1 MPHASATVAPALLRG
16 MPSRPLACG
25 RRPRGSECD
34 GRSLSRRWA
43 CTHARRMAIARRGST
58 EQRRVFD
65 PIGSEKPS
73 RKSTKRRSTSAHGWP
88 PVCSRR
94 CRRYLPAPPALPL
107 PLPPPMR
114 DARRRIVSGGPDGR
128 ARLSPCRPVRY
139 ANRDVTRRIVIHDFA
154 AHTLAHART
163 RSRKHRSPHRKWPVR
178 STRRSTPTASDA
190 HSTRAP
196 TTVSVCAGPRWTPRC
211 GHAAADLGA
220 RGEAHRARRSVSEGG
235 RERWTRS
242 RVASM
247 SNDPHARLRDSDSF
261 DVRRH
266 RARARRARS
275 PQRQRQRPRRA
286 DERRAARCGG
296 DPSRREVHGMRMGRL

>member
-65 PIGSEKPS
+65 PIGSERPS

-196 TTVSVCAGPRWTPRC
+196 TTVSVRAGPRWTPRC

-235 RERWTRS
+235 REA
-242 RVASM
+242 AS
-247 SNDPHARLRDSDSF
+247 HRCRTTCLRDCATAIHSTS
-261 DVRRH
+261 
-266 RARARRARS
+266 AGIALARRARS
-275 PQRQRQRPRRA
+275 PQRQRQRPQRA

-296 DPSRREVHGMRMGRL
+296 DPSRREMHGMRMGRL

>member
-65 PIGSEKPS
+65 PIGSERPS

-178 STRRSTPTASDA
+178 STRRSTPTASNA

-196 TTVSVCAGPRWTPRC
+196 TTVSVRAGPRWTPRC

-235 RERWTRS
+235 HEA
-242 RVASM
+242 AS
-247 SNDPHARLRDSDSF
+247 HRCRTTCLRDCATAIHSTS
-261 DVRRH
+261 
-266 RARARRARS
+266 AGIALARRARS
-275 PQRQRQRPRRA
+275 PQRQRQRPQRA

-296 DPSRREVHGMRMGRL
+296 DPSRREMHGMRMGRL

>member
-16 MPSRPLACG
+16 MPSPPLACG

-65 PIGSEKPS
+65 PIGSERPS

-235 RERWTRS
+235 REA
-242 RVASM
+242 AS
-247 SNDPHARLRDSDSF
+247 HRCRTTCLRDSATAIHSTS
-261 DVRRH
+261 
-266 RARARRARS
+266 AGIALARRARS
-275 PQRQRQRPRRA
+275 PQRQRQRPQRA

-296 DPSRREVHGMRMGRL
+296 DPSRREMHGMRMGRL

>member
-16 MPSRPLACG
+16 MPSRPLACD

-65 PIGSEKPS
+65 PIGSERPS

-107 PLPPPMR
+107 PFPPPMR

-235 RERWTRS
+235 REAASHRCRTTCLRDC
-242 RVASM
+242 ATALHSM
-247 SNDPHARLRDSDSF
+247 SAGIAL
-261 DVRRH
+261 
-266 RARARRARS
+266 ARRARS
-275 PQRQRQRPRRA
+275 PQGQRQRPRRA

-296 DPSRREVHGMRMGRL
+296 DPSRREMHGMRMGRL

>member
-65 PIGSEKPS
+65 PIGSERPS

-107 PLPPPMR
+107 PFPPPMR

-139 ANRDVTRRIVIHDFA
+139 ANRDVTRRIVIHVFA

-190 HSTRAP
+190 RIQRVLRRRFRFAPGHDGRRDAGTQRLTSARAVKRIARVDP
-196 TTVSVCAGPRWTPRC
+196 YRKVGAKPRRIDVERPACATARQRFIRRPPASRSRAARALAAKTTAT
-211 GHAAADLGA
+211 AAA
-220 RGEAHRARRSVSEGG
+220 RG
-235 RERWTRS
+235 
-242 RVASM
+242 
-247 SNDPHARLRDSDSF
+247 
-261 DVRRH
+261 
-266 RARARRARS
+266 
-275 PQRQRQRPRRA
+275 
-286 DERRAARCGG
+286 RAARCGG
-296 DPSRREVHGMRMGRL
+296 DPSRREMHGMRMGRL

>member
-58 EQRRVFD
+58 EQHRVFD
-65 PIGSEKPS
+65 PIGSERPS

-196 TTVSVCAGPRWTPRC
+196 TTVSVRAGPRWTPRC

-235 RERWTRS
+235 REAASHRCRTTR
-242 RVASM
+242 M
-247 SNDPHARLRDSDSF
+247 RDCATAIHSTS
-261 DVRRH
+261 
-266 RARARRARS
+266 AGIALARRARS
-275 PQRQRQRPRRA
+275 PQRQRQRPQRA

-296 DPSRREVHGMRMGRL
+296 DPSRREMHGMRMGRL

>member
-114 DARRRIVSGGPDGR
+114 DAHRRIVSGGPDGR

-196 TTVSVCAGPRWTPRC
+196 TTVSVRAGPRWTPRC

-235 RERWTRS
+235 REA
-242 RVASM
+242 AS
-247 SNDPHARLRDSDSF
+247 HRCRTTCLRDCATAIHSTS
-261 DVRRH
+261 
-266 RARARRARS
+266 AGIALARRARS
-275 PQRQRQRPRRA
+275 PQRQRQRPQRA

-296 DPSRREVHGMRMGRL
+296 DPSRREMHGMRMGRL

>member
-16 MPSRPLACG
+16 MPS
-25 RRPRGSECD
+25 RPRGSECD

-178 STRRSTPTASDA
+178 STRRSTPTASNA

-196 TTVSVCAGPRWTPRC
+196 TTVSVRAGPRWTPRC

-235 RERWTRS
+235 HEA
-242 RVASM
+242 AS
-247 SNDPHARLRDSDSF
+247 HRCRTTCLRDCATAIHSTS
-261 DVRRH
+261 
-266 RARARRARS
+266 AGIALARRARS
-275 PQRQRQRPRRA
+275 PQRQRQRPQRA

-296 DPSRREVHGMRMGRL
+296 DPSRREMHGMRMGRL

>member
-16 MPSRPLACG
+16 MPSPPLACG

-65 PIGSEKPS
+65 PIGSERPS

-154 AHTLAHART
+154 AHTLAHARASIEVRIESVQFDRRGAQPRRRAT
-163 RSRKHRSPHRKWPVR
+163 RIQRVLRQRFRFAPDHDG
-178 STRRSTPTASDA
+178 RRDA
-190 HSTRAP
+190 GTQR
-196 TTVSVCAGPRWTPRC
+196 
-211 GHAAADLGA
+211 ADLGA

-235 RERWTRS
+235 REAASHRCRTTR
-242 RVASM
+242 M
-247 SNDPHARLRDSDSF
+247 RDCATALHSTS
-261 DVRRH
+261 
-266 RARARRARS
+266 ACIALARS

-296 DPSRREVHGMRMGRL
+296 DPSRREMHGMRMGRL

>member
-65 PIGSEKPS
+65 PIGSERPS

-107 PLPPPMR
+107 PFPPPMR

-235 RERWTRS
+235 REAASHRCRTTCLRDC
-242 RVASM
+242 ATALHSM
-247 SNDPHARLRDSDSF
+247 SAGIAL
-261 DVRRH
+261 
-266 RARARRARS
+266 ARRARS
-275 PQRQRQRPRRA
+275 PQGQRQRPRRA

-296 DPSRREVHGMRMGRL
+296 DPSRREMHGMRMGRL

>member
-65 PIGSEKPS
+65 PIGSERPS

-107 PLPPPMR
+107 PFPPPMR

-235 RERWTRS
+235 REAASHRCRTTCLRDC
-242 RVASM
+242 ATALHSM
-247 SNDPHARLRDSDSF
+247 SAGIAL
-261 DVRRH
+261 
-266 RARARRARS
+266 ARRARS

>member
-65 PIGSEKPS
+65 PIGSERPS

-178 STRRSTPTASDA
+178 STRRSTPTASNA

-196 TTVSVCAGPRWTPRC
+196 TTVSVRAGPRWTPRC

-235 RERWTRS
+235 REA
-242 RVASM
+242 AS
-247 SNDPHARLRDSDSF
+247 HRCRTTCLRDCATAIHSTS
-261 DVRRH
+261 
-266 RARARRARS
+266 AGIALARRARS
-275 PQRQRQRPRRA
+275 PQGQRQRPRRA

-296 DPSRREVHGMRMGRL
+296 DPSRREMHGMRMGRL

>member
-1 MPHASATVAPALLRG
+1 
-16 MPSRPLACG
+16 
-25 RRPRGSECD
+25 
-34 GRSLSRRWA
+34 
-43 CTHARRMAIARRGST
+43 MAIARRGST

-65 PIGSEKPS
+65 PIGSERPS

-178 STRRSTPTASDA
+178 STRRSTPTASNA

-196 TTVSVCAGPRWTPRC
+196 TTVSVRAGPRWTPRC

-235 RERWTRS
+235 HEA
-242 RVASM
+242 AS
-247 SNDPHARLRDSDSF
+247 HRCRTTCLRDCATAIHSTS
-261 DVRRH
+261 
-266 RARARRARS
+266 AGIALARRARS
-275 PQRQRQRPRRA
+275 PQRQRQRPQRA

-296 DPSRREVHGMRMGRL
+296 DPSRREMHGMRMGRL

>member
-65 PIGSEKPS
+65 PIGSERPS

-235 RERWTRS
+235 REA
-242 RVASM
+242 AS
-247 SNDPHARLRDSDSF
+247 HRCRTTCLRDCATAIHSTS
-261 DVRRH
+261 
-266 RARARRARS
+266 AGIALARRARS
-275 PQRQRQRPRRA
+275 PQRQRQRPQRA

>member
-65 PIGSEKPS
+65 PIGSERPS

-107 PLPPPMR
+107 PFPPPMR

-196 TTVSVCAGPRWTPRC
+196 TTVSVRAGPRWTPRC

-235 RERWTRS
+235 REA
-242 RVASM
+242 AS
-247 SNDPHARLRDSDSF
+247 HRCRTTCLRDCATALHSTS
-261 DVRRH
+261 
-266 RARARRARS
+266 AGIALARRARS
-275 PQRQRQRPRRA
+275 PQGQRQRPRRA

-296 DPSRREVHGMRMGRL
+296 DPSRREMHGMRMGRL

>member
-65 PIGSEKPS
+65 PIGSERPS

-114 DARRRIVSGGPDGR
+114 DAHRRIVSGGPDGR

-235 RERWTRS
+235 REAASHRCRTTCLRDC
-242 RVASM
+242 ATALHSM
-247 SNDPHARLRDSDSF
+247 SAGIAL
-261 DVRRH
+261 
-266 RARARRARS
+266 ARS

-296 DPSRREVHGMRMGRL
+296 DPSRREMHGMRMGRL

>member
-1 MPHASATVAPALLRG
+1 
-16 MPSRPLACG
+16 
-25 RRPRGSECD
+25 
-34 GRSLSRRWA
+34 
-43 CTHARRMAIARRGST
+43 MAIARRGST

-65 PIGSEKPS
+65 PIGSERPS

-94 CRRYLPAPPALPL
+94 CRRYLPAPPVLPL
-107 PLPPPMR
+107 PFPPPMR

-196 TTVSVCAGPRWTPRC
+196 TTVSVRAGPRWTPRC

-235 RERWTRS
+235 REAASHRCRTTCLRDC
-242 RVASM
+242 ATALHSM
-247 SNDPHARLRDSDSF
+247 SAGIAL
-261 DVRRH
+261 
-266 RARARRARS
+266 ARRARS
-275 PQRQRQRPRRA
+275 PQGQRQRPRRA

-296 DPSRREVHGMRMGRL
+296 DPSRREMHGMRMGRL

>member
-65 PIGSEKPS
+65 PIGSERPS

-107 PLPPPMR
+107 PFPPPMR

-196 TTVSVCAGPRWTPRC
+196 TTVSVRAGPRWTPRC

-235 RERWTRS
+235 REAASHRCRTTCLRDC
-242 RVASM
+242 ATALHSM
-247 SNDPHARLRDSDSF
+247 SAAGIAL
-261 DVRRH
+261 
-266 RARARRARS
+266 ARRARS
-275 PQRQRQRPRRA
+275 PQGQRQRPRRA

-296 DPSRREVHGMRMGRL
+296 DPSRREMHGMRMGRL

>member
-65 PIGSEKPS
+65 PIGSERPS

-114 DARRRIVSGGPDGR
+114 DARRRIVSGGPTDEPACRR
-128 ARLSPCRPVRY
+128 AARFATQTGTSRAESSSMISPR
-139 ANRDVTRRIVIHDFA
+139 TRS
-154 AHTLAHART
+154 HTLAHARASIEARIESGQFDRRGAQPRRQAT
-163 RSRKHRSPHRKWPVR
+163 RIQRVL
-178 STRRSTPTASDA
+178 RRRFLGLRRPTMDA
-190 HSTRAP
+190 A
-196 TTVSVCAGPRWTPRC
+196 
-211 GHAAADLGA
+211 
-220 RGEAHRARRSVSEGG
+220 
-235 RERWTRS
+235 
-242 RVASM
+242 M
-247 SNDPHARLRDSDSF
+247 
-261 DVRRH
+261 
-266 RARARRARS
+266 RARS
-275 PQRQRQRPRRA
+275 
-286 DERRAARCGG
+286 G
-296 DPSRREVHGMRMGRL
+296 

>member
-65 PIGSEKPS
+65 PIGSERPS

-94 CRRYLPAPPALPL
+94 CRRYLPAPPVLPL
-107 PLPPPMR
+107 PFPPPMR

-196 TTVSVCAGPRWTPRC
+196 TTVSVRAGPRWTPRC

-235 RERWTRS
+235 REAASHRCRTTCLRDC
-242 RVASM
+242 ATALHSM
-247 SNDPHARLRDSDSF
+247 SAGIAL
-261 DVRRH
+261 
-266 RARARRARS
+266 ARRARS
-275 PQRQRQRPRRA
+275 PQGQRQRPRRA

-296 DPSRREVHGMRMGRL
+296 GPSRREMHGMRMGRL

>member
-154 AHTLAHART
+154 AHTLAHARASIEARIESGQFDRRGVQPQRRAT
-163 RSRKHRSPHRKWPVR
+163 RIQRVLRRRFRFAPGHDGRRDAGTQRLTSARAVKRIARVDPYRKV
-178 STRRSTPTASDA
+178 
-190 HSTRAP
+190 
-196 TTVSVCAGPRWTPRC
+196 
-211 GHAAADLGA
+211 GA
-220 RGEAHRARRSVSEGG
+220 KGG
-235 RERWTRS
+235 REA
-242 RVASM
+242 AS
-247 SNDPHARLRDSDSF
+247 HRCRTTCLRDCATAIHSTS
-261 DVRRH
+261 
-266 RARARRARS
+266 AGIALARRARS
-275 PQRQRQRPRRA
+275 PQRQRQRPQRA

-296 DPSRREVHGMRMGRL
+296 DPSRREMHGMRMGRL

>member
-25 RRPRGSECD
+25 RRPRRSECD

-65 PIGSEKPS
+65 PIGSERPS

-107 PLPPPMR
+107 PFPPPMR

-139 ANRDVTRRIVIHDFA
+139 ANRNVTRRIVIHDFA
-154 AHTLAHART
+154 AHTLAQA
-163 RSRKHRSPHRKWPVR
+163 SKPHRKWPVR

-196 TTVSVCAGPRWTPRC
+196 TTVSVRAGPRWTPRC

-235 RERWTRS
+235 REAASHRCRTTCLRDC
-242 RVASM
+242 ATALHSM
-247 SNDPHARLRDSDSF
+247 SAGIAL
-261 DVRRH
+261 
-266 RARARRARS
+266 ARRARS
-275 PQRQRQRPRRA
+275 PQGQRQRPRRA

-296 DPSRREVHGMRMGRL
+296 DPSRREMHGMRMGRL

>member
-65 PIGSEKPS
+65 PIGSERPS

-94 CRRYLPAPPALPL
+94 CRRYLPAPPVLPL

-235 RERWTRS
+235 REA
-242 RVASM
+242 AS
-247 SNDPHARLRDSDSF
+247 HRCRTTCLRDCATAIHSTS
-261 DVRRH
+261 
-266 RARARRARS
+266 AGIALRARRARS

>member
-25 RRPRGSECD
+25 RRPRGSKCD

-65 PIGSEKPS
+65 PIGSERPS

-211 GHAAADLGA
+211 GYAAADLGA

-235 RERWTRS
+235 REA
-242 RVASM
+242 AS
-247 SNDPHARLRDSDSF
+247 HRCRTTCLRDCATALHSTS
-261 DVRRH
+261 
-266 RARARRARS
+266 AGIALARRALAARTTATAAA
-275 PQRQRQRPRRA
+275 RG
-286 DERRAARCGG
+286 RAARCGG
-296 DPSRREVHGMRMGRL
+296 DPSRREMHGMRMGRL

>member
-65 PIGSEKPS
+65 PIGSERPS

-107 PLPPPMR
+107 PFPPPMR

-139 ANRDVTRRIVIHDFA
+139 ANRNVTRRIVIHDFA
-154 AHTLAHART
+154 AHTLAHARASIEARIESGQFDRRGVQPRRRAT
-163 RSRKHRSPHRKWPVR
+163 RIQRVLRRRFRFAPGHDGRRDAGTQRLTSARAVKRIARVDPYRKVGAKPRRIDVERPACATARQRFIRRPPASRSRAARALAAK
-178 STRRSTPTASDA
+178 TTA
-190 HSTRAP
+190 T
-196 TTVSVCAGPRWTPRC
+196 
-211 GHAAADLGA
+211 AAA
-220 RGEAHRARRSVSEGG
+220 RG
-235 RERWTRS
+235 
-242 RVASM
+242 
-247 SNDPHARLRDSDSF
+247 
-261 DVRRH
+261 
-266 RARARRARS
+266 
-275 PQRQRQRPRRA
+275 
-286 DERRAARCGG
+286 RAARCGG
-296 DPSRREVHGMRMGRL
+296 DPSRREMHGMRMGRL

>member
-65 PIGSEKPS
+65 PIGSERPS

-94 CRRYLPAPPALPL
+94 CRRYLPAPPVLPL

-196 TTVSVCAGPRWTPRC
+196 TTVSVRAGPRWTPRC

-235 RERWTRS
+235 REAASHRCRTTCLRDC
-242 RVASM
+242 ATALHSM
-247 SNDPHARLRDSDSF
+247 SAGIAL
-261 DVRRH
+261 
-266 RARARRARS
+266 ARRARS
-275 PQRQRQRPRRA
+275 PQGQRQRPRRA

-296 DPSRREVHGMRMGRL
+296 DPSRREMHGMRMGRL

>member
-65 PIGSEKPS
+65 PIGSERPS

-154 AHTLAHART
+154 AHTLAQ
-163 RSRKHRSPHRKWPVR
+163 
-178 STRRSTPTASDA
+178 ASKPA
-190 HSTRAP
+190 SK
-196 TTVSVCAGPRWTPRC
+196 
-211 GHAAADLGA
+211 
-220 RGEAHRARRSVSEGG
+220 
-235 RERWTRS
+235 
-242 RVASM
+242 VAS
-247 SNDPHARLRDSDSF
+247 SIDAALNPDGKRRAFNACSDDGFGS
-261 DVRRH
+261 RR
-266 RARARRARS
+266 ATMDAAMRARS
-275 PQRQRQRPRRA
+275 
-286 DERRAARCGG
+286 G
-296 DPSRREVHGMRMGRL
+296 